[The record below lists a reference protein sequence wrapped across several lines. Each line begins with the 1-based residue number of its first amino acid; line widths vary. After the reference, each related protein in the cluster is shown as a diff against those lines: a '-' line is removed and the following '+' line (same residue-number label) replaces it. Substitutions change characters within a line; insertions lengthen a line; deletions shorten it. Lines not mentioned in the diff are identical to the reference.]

1 LTTPC
6 EAYSASIGELADG
19 TLAPAERA
27 RIEAHLDTCA
37 ACRALLADVEALRDQ
52 ARRLPRREPPAA
64 LWPRIA
70 ERLRAQGVSDRVSG
84 QGSGGSEAGPSKDS
98 EHAASGR
105 KFRNVWLGL
114 AAALVVLIIG
124 GVIAIQMRDRAAQ
137 PAPSQTAGSPVRS
150 TADSTGNAGAAGL
163 VESVE
168 ADLRAAEEHY
178 ERAIAGLE
186 KIASADERSL
196 DPQVAATL
204 KKNLEIID
212 GAIAESRS
220 ALRSEPQSAP
230 ARESLFEALRRKMS
244 LLQDTIALMNEMR
257 KGNQAGT
264 AQILEGL
271 QKS

>member
-1 LTTPC
+1 VTTPC
-6 EAYSASIGELADG
+6 EAYSASIGELTDG
-19 TLAPAERA
+19 TLPPSERA
-27 RIEAHLDTCA
+27 RVEAHLDQCA
-37 ACRALLADVEALRDQ
+37 ACRGLLADLEAIRRE
-52 ARRLPRREPPAA
+52 ARSLPRLEPPAS
-64 LWPRIA
+64 LWTRVGDG
-70 ERLRAQGVSDRVSG
+70 LRAQGVTDADPRTAG
-84 QGSGGSEAGPSKDS
+84 GEAGGSDGKSGFRIGRIWL
-98 EHAASGR
+98 AA
-105 KFRNVWLGL
+105 
-114 AAALVVLIIG
+114 AAALVI
-124 GVIAIQMRDRAAQ
+124 VIVGAALAIRMMDRG
-137 PAPSQTAGSPVRS
+137 PAPQTETAGGAGVSPAS
-150 TADSTGNAGAAGL
+150 GGTGNSGAAGL

-186 KIASADERSL
+186 KIASADERTL

-212 GAIAESRS
+212 GAIAESRA

-257 KGNQAGT
+257 KGNQAGA

>member
-1 LTTPC
+1 MTTPC
-6 EAYSASIGELADG
+6 EAFSASIGELADG
-19 TLAPAERA
+19 TIAPGERG
-27 RIEAHLDTCA
+27 RVEAHLDQCA
-37 ACRALLADVEALRDQ
+37 SCRALLADLEAIRRE
-52 ARRLPRREPPAA
+52 ARQLPRAELPSA
-64 LWPRIA
+64 LWARVA
-70 ERLRAQGVSDRVSG
+70 DRLRAQGVSDHGGPGLKSG
-84 QGSGGSEAGPSKDS
+84 P
-98 EHAASGR
+98 ASITKSISTR
-105 KFRNVWLGL
+105 WL
-114 AAALVVLIIG
+114 AAAAAVVALIIG
-124 GVIAIQMRDRAAQ
+124 GVLANQMTRRG
-137 PAPSQTAGSPVRS
+137 APVEAPPTTSTPAGSPS
-150 TADSTGNAGAAGL
+150 GNANAAGL

-168 ADLRAAEEHY
+168 ADLKAAEEHY

-186 KIASADERSL
+186 KIASADERTL

-212 GAIAESRS
+212 GAIAESRT

-230 ARESLFEALRRKMS
+230 ARQSLFEALRRKMS

>member
-1 LTTPC
+1 MTTPC
-6 EAYSASIGELADG
+6 EAFSASIGELADG

-27 RIEAHLDTCA
+27 RVEAHLDQCPS
-37 ACRALLADVEALRDQ
+37 CRALLADLEAIRRD
-52 ARRLPRREPPAA
+52 ARQLPRAEPPAA
-64 LWPRIA
+64 LWTRIA
-70 ERLRAQGVSDRVSG
+70 DGLRAQGV
-84 QGSGGSEAGPSKDS
+84 GGGAGLKTGPSS
-98 EHAASGR
+98 NR
-105 KFRNVWLGL
+105 TRWL
-114 AAALVVLIIG
+114 AAAAAVVVLIVG
-124 GVIAIQMRDRAAQ
+124 GALVTQMMKRGASPVTTTPPD
-137 PAPSQTAGSPVRS
+137 PAPAQGASGNPNA
-150 TADSTGNAGAAGL
+150 ADL

-168 ADLRAAEEHY
+168 ADLKTAEEHF

-186 KIASADERSL
+186 KIASADERTL

-264 AQILEGL
+264 AQILEGI

>member
-1 LTTPC
+1 MTTPC

-19 TLAPAERA
+19 TLAEPERG
-27 RIEAHLDTCA
+27 RVEAHLDQCA
-37 ACRALLADVEALRDQ
+37 ACRGLLADLESLRRQ
-52 ARRLPRREPPAA
+52 AHRLPRREPPAA
-64 LWPRIA
+64 LWTRI
-70 ERLRAQGVSDRVSG
+70 EGGLRAQGVRDRGLSINL
-84 QGSGGSEAGPSKDS
+84 
-98 EHAASGR
+98 R
-105 KFRNVWLGL
+105 WL
-114 AAALVVLIIG
+114 AAAAALIVVITGAVLTI
-124 GVIAIQMRDRAAQ
+124 RRTDRPAPPDTAATQSTQ
-137 PAPSQTAGSPVRS
+137 PASAASNP
-150 TADSTGNAGAAGL
+150 DAAGL

-168 ADLRAAEEHY
+168 ADLRAAEQHY
-178 ERAIAGLE
+178 ERAITGLE
-186 KIASADERSL
+186 KIASADERTL

-264 AQILEGL
+264 SQILESL

>member
-1 LTTPC
+1 MTIPC
-6 EAYSASIGELADG
+6 EAYSASIGELTDG

-27 RIEAHLDTCA
+27 RLEAHLDQCA
-37 ACRALLADVEALRDQ
+37 ACRALAADLESIRREARN
-52 ARRLPRREPPAA
+52 LPRLEPPAS
-64 LWPRIA
+64 LWTRIG
-70 ERLRAQGVSDRVSG
+70 EGLRAQGVTDADPG
-84 QGSGGSEAGPSKDS
+84 TAAAETGSAPARTG
-98 EHAASGR
+98 
-105 KFRNVWLGL
+105 FRIGKTWL
-114 AAALVVLIIG
+114 AAAAALL
-124 GVIAIQMRDRAAQ
+124 IAIVGGAFVIQRMTRP
-137 PAPSQTAGSPVRS
+137 PAPQGDSARETAASP
-150 TADSTGNAGAAGL
+150 ASTGSGNSGAAGL

-168 ADLRAAEEHY
+168 ADLRAAEQHY

-186 KIASADERSL
+186 KIASADERTL

-212 GAIAESRS
+212 GAIAESRA

-257 KGNQAGT
+257 KGNQAGA

>member
-1 LTTPC
+1 M
-6 EAYSASIGELADG
+6 
-19 TLAPAERA
+19 
-27 RIEAHLDTCA
+27 
-37 ACRALLADVEALRDQ
+37 
-52 ARRLPRREPPAA
+52 
-64 LWPRIA
+64 
-70 ERLRAQGVSDRVSG
+70 
-84 QGSGGSEAGPSKDS
+84 
-98 EHAASGR
+98 
-105 KFRNVWLGL
+105 
-114 AAALVVLIIG
+114 VLIIG
-124 GVIAIQMRDRAAQ
+124 GALATQMMKRGASPATTTSPEPT
-137 PAPSQTAGSPVRS
+137 PAPGAS
-150 TADSTGNAGAAGL
+150 GNANAADL

-168 ADLRAAEEHY
+168 ADLKAAEEHY

-212 GAIAESRS
+212 GAIAESRI

>member
-1 LTTPC
+1 MTTPC
-6 EAYSASIGELADG
+6 EAFSASIGELADG
-19 TLAPAERA
+19 TLAPAERG
-27 RIEAHLDTCA
+27 RVEAHLDHCA
-37 ACRALLADVEALRDQ
+37 SCRALLADLEAIRRE
-52 ARRLPRREPPAA
+52 ARQLPRAEPPAA
-64 LWPRIA
+64 LWTRVA
-70 ERLRAQGVSDRVSG
+70 EGLRTQGVSDREG
-84 QGSGGSEAGPSKDS
+84 AIPSA
-98 EHAASGR
+98 HP
-105 KFRNVWLGL
+105 RNTKWWL
-114 AAALVVLIIG
+114 AAAAAVVVLIIG
-124 GVIAIQMRDRAAQ
+124 GLLATQMMRRDAR
-137 PAPSQTAGSPVRS
+137 PETPTPSTPTEKARDNADAGS
-150 TADSTGNAGAAGL
+150 L
-163 VESVE
+163 VQSVE
-168 ADLRAAEEHY
+168 ADLEAAEKHY

-212 GAIAESRS
+212 SAIAESRT

-264 AQILEGL
+264 AQILEGI

>member
-1 LTTPC
+1 MTTPC
-6 EAYSASIGELADG
+6 EAFSASIGELTDG
-19 TLAPAERA
+19 TLAPGERP
-27 RIEAHLDTCA
+27 RVEAHLDQCA
-37 ACRALLADVEALRDQ
+37 ACRGLLADLEAIRRD
-52 ARRLPRREPPAA
+52 ARQLPRATLPPA
-64 LWPRIA
+64 LWTRVA
-70 ERLRAQGVSDRVSG
+70 ERLRSQGV
-84 QGSGGSEAGPSKDS
+84 GGAGFQTGPAGIKTGPSRR
-98 EHAASGR
+98 A
-105 KFRNVWLGL
+105 WL
-114 AAALVVLIIG
+114 AAAAAVVVLIVG
-124 GVIAIQMRDRAAQ
+124 GAIATQMMRRGGAPANP
-137 PAPSQTAGSPVRS
+137 PAPSPAANAP
-150 TADSTGNAGAAGL
+150 GNAGAAGL

-168 ADLRAAEEHY
+168 ADLKAAEEHY

-186 KIASADERSL
+186 KIASADDRAL

-212 GAIAESRS
+212 SAIAESRV

>member
-1 LTTPC
+1 MTTPC
-6 EAYSASIGELADG
+6 EAFSASIGELADG
-19 TLAPAERA
+19 MLAPAERG
-27 RIEAHLDTCA
+27 RVEAHLDHCA
-37 ACRALLADVEALRDQ
+37 SCRALLADLEAIHRE
-52 ARRLPRREPPAA
+52 ARQLPRAEPPAA
-64 LWPRIA
+64 LWTRIA
-70 ERLRAQGVSDRVSG
+70 EGLRTQGVSD
-84 QGSGGSEAGPSKDS
+84 GGGANRAHPGNTK
-98 EHAASGR
+98 
-105 KFRNVWLGL
+105 WWL
-114 AAALVVLIIG
+114 AAAAAVVVLIIG
-124 GVIAIQMRDRAAQ
+124 GVLASQITRRGVTPETPSSSTP
-137 PAPSQTAGSPVRS
+137 PANAS
-150 TADSTGNAGAAGL
+150 GNADATGL

-168 ADLRAAEEHY
+168 ADLEAAEKHY

-212 GAIAESRS
+212 SAIAESRT